1 MITSTPAIDCR
12 TSAPRV
18 RGRLIVRCDIDH
30 FIPSGLSVPELFASL
45 RPQLVAAIKDAAARD
60 HDGDGAPRPP
70 SVAIDV
76 GFADPSITL
85 SVNSPSAS
93 LLNLDECLGKLEAI
107 LESLIAT
114 ERPPGPHDGSLV
126 WLGDNLGGDGPVL
139 VDARSHFGQ
148 VGLDLEEALRRIDQ
162 FDAVGQQRLMA
173 GLRQHFDVDL
183 GAAR

>member
-45 RPQLVAAIKDAAARD
+45 RPQLVAAIEDAAARAP
-60 HDGDGAPRPP
+60 DGGGAPRPP

-85 SVNSPSAS
+85 SVNSPTAS
-93 LLNLDECLGKLEAI
+93 LLNLDECLGRLEAI
-107 LESLIAT
+107 LAILIAT
-114 ERPPGPHDGSLV
+114 KPAPGPHDGPLL

-148 VGLDLEEALRRIDQ
+148 VGLELEQALRRIDQ
-162 FDAVGQQRLMA
+162 FDEAGQQRIMA
-173 GLRQHFDVDL
+173 GLREQFDVDL
-183 GAAR
+183 GAER